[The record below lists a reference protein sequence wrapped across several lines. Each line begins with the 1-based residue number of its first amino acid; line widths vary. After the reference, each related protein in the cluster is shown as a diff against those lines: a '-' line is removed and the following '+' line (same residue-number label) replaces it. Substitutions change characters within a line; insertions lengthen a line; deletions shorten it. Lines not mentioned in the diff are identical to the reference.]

1 MSDILFALSIT
12 LFLEPFLVS
21 VFFRFDKKAFVIS
34 YLSNI
39 VLNPTM
45 NLILGQISRE
55 YYYMSLTL
63 FEIAT
68 ILIEAII
75 LFFLLKR
82 KAIRSFLAALCAN
95 AVSLGVGIAINQ
107 LGIDYHAQFIL
118 TNVLLCID
126 VIALSIYF
134 ALLFLDMAK
143 KKDGRNDDAGA
154 GKGKPDDN
162 EDEENGLGDSL

>member
-1 MSDILFALSIT
+1 
-12 LFLEPFLVS
+12 
-21 VFFRFDKKAFVIS
+21 
-34 YLSNI
+34 
-39 VLNPTM
+39 
-45 NLILGQISRE
+45 
-55 YYYMSLTL
+55 MSLTL

-82 KAIRSFLAALCAN
+82 KAIRSFLAAISAN
-95 AVSLGVGIAINQ
+95 AVSLGVGLVINRF
-107 LGIDYHAQFIL
+107 GIDYHAQFIL
-118 TNVLLCID
+118 TNILLCID

-154 GKGKPDDN
+154 GKREPDDN

>member
-1 MSDILFALSIT
+1 MTDILFALSIT
-12 LFLEPFLVS
+12 LLLEPFLVS

-39 VLNPTM
+39 VLNPAM
-45 NLILGQISRE
+45 NLILGQINRE

-82 KAIRSFLAALCAN
+82 KAIRSFLAAISAN
-95 AVSLGVGIAINQ
+95 AVSLGVGLAINQ
-107 LGIDYHAQFIL
+107 FGIDYHAQFIL
-118 TNVLLCID
+118 TNTLLCID

-154 GKGKPDDN
+154 GKREPNDN